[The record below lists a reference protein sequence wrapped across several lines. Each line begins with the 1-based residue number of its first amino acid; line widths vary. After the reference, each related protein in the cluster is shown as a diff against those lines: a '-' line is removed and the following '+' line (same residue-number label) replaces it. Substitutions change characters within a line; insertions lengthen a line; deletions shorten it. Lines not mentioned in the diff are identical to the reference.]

1 MSIVDK
7 ETAGIVGN
15 MLGGKKYGSRGVAGT
30 ALGLGIAG
38 TALALFGRD
47 GRGLDLFGGGHH
59 AEHERDAI
67 LAKENADV
75 LMLTNQIWSNAL
87 RGQEQRFVDVVGIN
101 QKIFDSYVFTNAEIA
116 GVKADAN
123 DKFFANYKETRDTKD
138 KLVSEISELK
148 TEVAVLKAIAP
159 YQQQVTAAAIAAS
172 AQQSEIALMART
184 QKMLEGV
191 LVPPYAVAYPDLTKS
206 ASTTSTSTANAGN

>member
-7 ETAGIVGN
+7 ETAGMVGN

-47 GRGLDLFGGGHH
+47 GHGLDLFGGGHH

-75 LMLTNQIWSNAL
+75 LMLTNQIWANAL
-87 RGQEQRFVDVVGIN
+87 RGQENRFNDVVGIN
-101 QKIFDSYVFTNAEIA
+101 QKIFDSYVFTNKEIA
-116 GVKADAN
+116 AVKADAN
-123 DKFFANYKETRDTKD
+123 DKFFANYKETRDIKD
-138 KLVSEISELK
+138 QLVSEIGALK

-159 YQQQVTAAAIAAS
+159 YRDQITAASIAACG
-172 AQQSEIALMART
+172 QRDNFNLMART
-184 QKMLEGV
+184 QRMIEGV
-191 LVPPYAVAYPDLTKS
+191 LTVPTTPTTTS
-206 ASTTSTSTANAGN
+206 ASAGA

>member
-7 ETAGIVGN
+7 ETAGMVGN

-47 GRGLDLFGGGHH
+47 GHGLDLFGGGHH

-75 LMLTNQIWSNAL
+75 LMLTNQIWANAL
-87 RGQEQRFVDVVGIN
+87 RGQENRFNDVVGIN
-101 QKIFDSYVFTNAEIA
+101 QKIFDSYVFTNKEIA
-116 GVKADAN
+116 AVKADAN
-123 DKFFANYKETRDTKD
+123 DKFFANYKETRDIKD
-138 KLVSEISELK
+138 QLVSEIGALK
-148 TEVAVLKAIAP
+148 TEVAVLKAIGP
-159 YQQQVTAAAIAAS
+159 YRDQITAASIAACG
-172 AQQSEIALMART
+172 QRDDFNLMART
-184 QKMLEGV
+184 QRMIEGV
-191 LVPPYAVAYPDLTKS
+191 LTVPTTPTTTS
-206 ASTTSTSTANAGN
+206 ASAGA

>member
-7 ETAGIVGN
+7 ETAGMVSN

-47 GRGLDLFGGGHH
+47 GHGLDLFGGGHH

-75 LMLTNQIWSNAL
+75 LMLTNQIWANAL
-87 RGQEQRFVDVVGIN
+87 RSQENRFNDVVGIN
-101 QKIFDSYVFTNAEIA
+101 QKIFDSYVFTNKEIA
-116 GVKADAN
+116 AVKADAN
-123 DKFFANYKETRDTKD
+123 DKFFANYKETRDIKD
-138 KLVSEISELK
+138 QLVSEIGALK
-148 TEVAVLKAIAP
+148 TEVAVLKAIGP
-159 YQQQVTAAAIAAS
+159 YRDQITAASIAACG
-172 AQQSEIALMART
+172 QRDDFNLMART
-184 QKMLEGV
+184 QRMIEGV
-191 LVPPYAVAYPDLTKS
+191 LTVPTTPTTTS
-206 ASTTSTSTANAGN
+206 ASAGV

>member
-7 ETAGIVGN
+7 ETAGIVGS

-59 AEHERDAI
+59 GEHEHDVI

-75 LMLTNQIWSNAL
+75 LMLTNQIWGNAL
-87 RGQEQRFVDVVGIN
+87 RGQENRFNDVVGIN
-101 QKIFDSYVFTNAEIA
+101 QKIFDSYVFTNKEIA
-116 GVKADAN
+116 AVKADAN
-123 DKFFANYKETRDTKD
+123 DKFFANYKETRDIKD
-138 KLVSEISELK
+138 QLVSEIGALK

-159 YQQQVTAAAIAAS
+159 YRDQITAASIAACG
-172 AQQSEIALMART
+172 QRDNFNLMART
-184 QKMLEGV
+184 QRMIEGV
-191 LVPPYAVAYPDLTKS
+191 LTVPTTPTTTS
-206 ASTTSTSTANAGN
+206 ASAGA